1 MDQELEQRAAI
12 VRGYESQFAHDLAIT
27 VINKPKL
34 TVWMFLVPI
43 LFIYHAN
50 QIKRFKQNLANFQ
63 HGFTKTKLH
72 ALEQCKEELLQ
83 GKRKEEQALDLFA
96 DYEHDGPNIQE
107 LRRKQLE
114 EIQLLMGHYRSLLT
128 RSGQDYSS
136 LVRSAYKS
144 RHNFQTFLRR
154 LGEAEIAVNKAA
166 LRAFHNDD
174 ESRRVVSEIEKNSA
188 LLRQE
193 EARKI
198 FNS

>member
-1 MDQELEQRAAI
+1 MDQELQKRVDI
-12 VRGYESQFAHDLAIT
+12 VRNYENHFAHELATT
-27 VINKPKL
+27 VIQKPKL

-50 QIKRFKQNLANFQ
+50 QIKRFKENLANFQ
-63 HGFTKTKLH
+63 QGFTKTKLH
-72 ALEQCKEELLQ
+72 ALEQCNEELAQ
-83 GKRKEEQALDLFA
+83 GRKKQEQDLDLFA
-96 DYEHDGPNIQE
+96 DSGLDGPNIKE

-114 EIQLLMGHYRSLLT
+114 EIQLLMGHYRSLLS
-128 RSGQDYSS
+128 RSGPDYAS

-144 RHNFQTFLRR
+144 RHDFQIFLRR
-154 LGEAEIAVNKAA
+154 LNEAEIAVNKAA